1 MSHPRRQFQLPLN
14 LPANGFA
21 ANAAYDAARVHDG
34 DAVTDRRSEGPL
46 VTASIT
52 TNQTHAS
59 LLSDLAEVRQPE
71 AVFLDRDGVI
81 NENRADH
88 VKNWSEFKF
97 LPGAIEAV
105 ARFTRAG
112 VRVFVITNQAIINR
126 GLATTDV
133 VDLLNRRMVQELERH
148 GGHVHAV
155 AYCPHR
161 PDEQCGCRKPQ
172 PGLLI
177 DLASRYGVDL
187 RRSVIIGDALSDLEA
202 GRAAGCR
209 TLLVLSGR
217 GRDQLAQAL
226 ALGLG
231 PFEVAADLSDAAELL
246 LAAQAAVA

>member
-1 MSHPRRQFQLPLN
+1 MMRSDYTTATP
-14 LPANGFA
+14 
-21 ANAAYDAARVHDG
+21 V
-34 DAVTDRRSEGPL
+34 VTDKRSEAL
-46 VTASIT
+46 VTVSIT

-59 LLSDLAEVRQPE
+59 LVSDLGDVCQPE

-161 PDEQCGCRKPQ
+161 PDEDCRCRKPQ
-172 PGLLI
+172 PGLLL
-177 DLASRYGVDL
+177 DLANRYDVDL
-187 RRSVIIGDALSDLEA
+187 GRSVLIGDALSDLEA
-202 GRAAGCR
+202 GRVAGCR

-217 GRDQLAQAL
+217 GRDQLAQSV
-226 ALGLG
+226 ALGYE
-231 PFEVAADLSDAAELL
+231 PFEVAADLSEAADLL
-246 LAAQAAVA
+246 LAARTAVA